1 MNQNSWLSAVTTCIY
16 LSDGL
21 IPFADGLTALS
32 RSSGITTCIA
42 NNTFQV
48 EDFNFSLYTMELFFS
63 PQFFETL
70 CIHILHRHNT
80 ITSPWR
86 HCLTNW
92 YDFLS
97 IVSKGLSESNGICFK
112 LFPTPTAQ
120 AQYCHHTLDFRTI
133 FYNYQSHV
141 GHAKSSFLCIIPL

>member
-63 PQFFETL
+63 PQFFETFMY
-70 CIHILHRHNT
+70 
-80 ITSPWR
+80 P
-86 HCLTNW
+86 
-92 YDFLS
+92 Y
-97 IVSKGLSESNGICFK
+97 
-112 LFPTPTAQ
+112 PAQ
-120 AQYCHHTLDFRTI
+120 AQYYH
-133 FYNYQSHV
+133 QSLE
-141 GHAKSSFLCIIPL
+141 ALLNKLI